1 MSDQP
6 GEIQPMVFEKN
17 PPPPGDEYE
26 EIREQVRSF
35 SCPLTSRAGRGCRV
49 LGGLWHLERWT
60 MNRIK
65 IVVMLFVAVGD

>member
-35 SCPLTSRAGRGCRV
+35 KSIYFTSGPRV
-49 LGGLWHLERWT
+49 SGVGWALALGKVDDE
-60 MNRIK
+60 
-65 IVVMLFVAVGD
+65 

>member
-26 EIREQVRSF
+26 EIREQVRRF
-35 SCPLTSRAGRGCRV
+35 LVHFLHERAAGVGCWV
-49 LGGLWHLERWT
+49 GSGTWKGGT
-60 MNRIK
+60 
-65 IVVMLFVAVGD
+65 